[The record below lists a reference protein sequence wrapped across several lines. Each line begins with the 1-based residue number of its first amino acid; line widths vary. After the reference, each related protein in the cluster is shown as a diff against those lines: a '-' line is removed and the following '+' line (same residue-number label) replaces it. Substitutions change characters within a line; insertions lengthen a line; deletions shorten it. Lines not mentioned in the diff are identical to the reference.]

1 VKNSPVHFIVGAQAL
16 QQRLFV
22 EEIRKALFPSGSGG
36 LNDDTF
42 DVKERN
48 LTEIFDLANTFPM
61 LAPKRLVVVRNVE
74 DPKEADETRWL
85 TYLENP
91 SPHAVLIGI
100 AAKLDKRK
108 RLFKALE
115 KAGVLVDLPEPK
127 AKDLPFWIDQLSKH
141 HGVTFSPRAKLILAE
156 AVGTDLDLLEKE
168 IEKLALFVH
177 PETTIHEGAVTE
189 LVLETGAGNIFEFT
203 DQVAER
209 KTGEALVTMDHLMN
223 SGTPPLVLL
232 TMLARH
238 LRILWKAHHHT
249 KARTGRHELPAALG
263 VPPFAVGRYVDQAR
277 GYQVSGLKKALA
289 ELARLDKDLKSS
301 GLPAKFL
308 MERSLRTITAP
319 EPRG

>member
-1 VKNSPVHFIVGAQAL
+1 MKFPVQFVVGAQAL

-22 EEIRKALFPSGSGG
+22 EEVRKALFPNGSGG

-42 DVKERN
+42 DTKEKS
-48 LTEIFDLANTFPM
+48 LAEIFDLANTFPM

-74 DPKEADETRWL
+74 DPKEADETRWIS
-85 TYLENP
+85 YLENP

-108 RLFKALE
+108 RLFKAVE
-115 KAGVLVDLPEPK
+115 KAGALVDLPEPK
-127 AKDLPFWIDQLSKH
+127 SRDVPFWIDRLSAH
-141 HGVTFSPRAKLILAE
+141 HKVTFSPRAKLLLAE
-156 AVGTDLDLLEKE
+156 AVGTNLDLLDKE

-177 PETTIHEGAVTE
+177 PETTIQENAVSE
-189 LVLETGAGNIFEFT
+189 LVLDSGEGNIFEFT

-209 KTGEALVTMDHLMN
+209 KTGDALVTMDRLMN

-249 KARTGRHELPAALG
+249 KARTGRHELPAVLG
-263 VPPFAVGRYVDQAR
+263 VPPFAVGRYMDQSR
-277 GYQVSGLKKALA
+277 GYRPATLKRALA
-289 ELARLDKDLKSS
+289 ELNRLDRDLKSS

-308 MERSLRTITAP
+308 MERSLRTIT
-319 EPRG
+319 EQEI